1 MSDFAVII
9 TKKESGVTSFQ
20 SLSPI
25 KKIYK
30 GSKVGHCGT
39 LDKFA
44 SGLMI
49 VLTGEAAK
57 LNPVFSG
64 FDKSYRA
71 RIMLG
76 CETDT
81 LDPEGEVV
89 RRCDHIPSID
99 EIEKILPSFTGEIE
113 QIPPVYSA
121 IHVGGKRAYELARSD
136 REVEMKARKVRIHS
150 LSVLSYEAPYLV
162 IDCRVSKGTYIRS
175 LARDIAAAAGSAGHL
190 TALERYSIGP
200 FGYGDITGNP
210 SSAEETEERLKAV
223 IDGVIDFADSG
234 LFRLRNG
241 YVQPGAVKYKRG
253 SSSGY
258 YLLYNKGRL
267 LGVLCDK
274 EGGGYSITA
283 MVNREDI

>member
-76 CETDT
+76 CETNT

-99 EIEKILPSFTGEIE
+99 EIEKILPSFMGEIK
-113 QIPPVYSA
+113 QVPPVYSA

-136 REVEMKARKVRIHS
+136 REVEMKARRVRIHS

-200 FGYGDITGNP
+200 FGYGDITGIP
-210 SSAEETEERLKAV
+210 SPAEETEERLKAV

-241 YVQPGAVKYKRG
+241 YVQPGAVKYKSR

>member
-89 RRCDHIPSID
+89 RRSDHIPSLE
-99 EIEKILPSFTGEIE
+99 EIEKVLPSFTGEIE

-136 REVEMKARKVRIHS
+136 REVEMKARRVRIHS
-150 LSVLSYEAPYLV
+150 LSVISYEAPYLV

-200 FGYGDITGNP
+200 FGYGDITQIQ
-210 SSAEETEERLKAV
+210 SSARETEDRLKAV
-223 IDGVIDFADSG
+223 IDGVIDFADTG

-241 YVQPGAVKYKRG
+241 YVQPGAVRYKSG

-274 EGGGYSITA
+274 EGGGYTITA

>member
-81 LDPEGEVV
+81 LDPEGEIV
-89 RRCDHIPSID
+89 RRSDHIPSLE
-99 EIEKILPSFTGEIE
+99 EIEEVLPSFTGEIE

-136 REVEMKARKVRIHS
+136 REVEMKARRVRIHS
-150 LSVLSYEAPYLV
+150 FSVLSYEAPYLV

-200 FGYGDITGNP
+200 FGYGDITQIP
-210 SSAEETEERLKAV
+210 SSARETEDRLKAV
-223 IDGVIDFADSG
+223 IDGVIDFADTG

-241 YVQPGAVKYKRG
+241 YVQPGAVRYKSG

-274 EGGGYSITA
+274 EGGGYTITA

>member
-89 RRCDHIPSID
+89 RRSDHIPSLE
-99 EIEKILPSFTGEIE
+99 EIEKVLPSFTGEIE
-113 QIPPVYSA
+113 QVPPVYSA

-136 REVEMKARKVRIHS
+136 MEVEMKARKVRIHS

-200 FGYGDITGNP
+200 FGYGDITGIP

-223 IDGVIDFADSG
+223 IDGVIDFAD
-234 LFRLRNG
+234 
-241 YVQPGAVKYKRG
+241 
-253 SSSGY
+253 
-258 YLLYNKGRL
+258 
-267 LGVLCDK
+267 
-274 EGGGYSITA
+274 
-283 MVNREDI
+283 EDINNILELFHVLSDGTHGAAGRYEFDKLLQVKKRVEQGINFLCTISK

>member
-1 MSDFAVII
+1 
-9 TKKESGVTSFQ
+9 
-20 SLSPI
+20 
-25 KKIYK
+25 
-30 GSKVGHCGT
+30 
-39 LDKFA
+39 
-44 SGLMI
+44 MI

-81 LDPEGEVV
+81 LDPEGKVV
-89 RRCDHIPSID
+89 SRSDHIPSMD

-113 QIPPVYSA
+113 QVPPVYSA

-200 FGYGDITGNP
+200 FGYGDITGIP

-241 YVQPGAVKYKRG
+241 YVQPGAVKYKSG

>member
-76 CETDT
+76 CETNT

-99 EIEKILPSFTGEIE
+99 EIEKILPSFMGEIE
-113 QIPPVYSA
+113 QVPPVYSA

-136 REVEMKARKVRIHS
+136 REVEMKARRVRIHS
-150 LSVLSYEAPYLV
+150 LSVLSFEAPYLV

-175 LARDIAAAAGSAGHL
+175 IARDIAAAAGSAGHL

-200 FGYGDITGNP
+200 FGYGDITGIP
-210 SSAEETEERLKAV
+210 SPAEETEERLKAV

-241 YVQPGAVKYKRG
+241 YVQPGAVKYKSR

>member
-1 MSDFAVII
+1 MSDFSVII
-9 TKKESGVTSFQ
+9 AKKESGVTSFQ
-20 SLSPI
+20 SLYPV
-25 KKIYK
+25 KRIYK

-49 VLTGEAAK
+49 VLTGEATK

-81 LDPEGEVV
+81 LDPDGEIV
-89 RRCDHIPSID
+89 RRSEHIPSLG

-136 REVEMKARKVRIHS
+136 REVDMKPRKVRIHS
-150 LSVLSYEAPYLV
+150 LSVLSYEAPYLI

-175 LARDIAAAAGSAGHL
+175 LARDIAVAAGSAGHL
-190 TALERYSIGP
+190 AALERYSIGP
-200 FGYGDITGNP
+200 FCYEDVTDIP
-210 SSAEETEERLKAV
+210 ASCKQTESNLKAV
-223 IDGVIDFADSG
+223 IDGVADIADAG
-234 LFRLRNG
+234 LYRLRNG
-241 YVQPGAVKYKRG
+241 YVSLPALSVLKE

-258 YLLYNKGRL
+258 CLLYNRGRL
-267 LGVLCDK
+267 LGVLREK
-274 EGGGYSITA
+274 ENGGYSITA

>member
-81 LDPEGEVV
+81 LDPEGEIV
-89 RRCDHIPSID
+89 RRSDHIPSLE
-99 EIEKILPSFTGEIE
+99 EIEKVLPSFTGEIE

-136 REVEMKARKVRIHS
+136 REVEMKARRVRIHS
-150 LSVLSYEAPYLV
+150 LSVYPV
-162 IDCRVSKGTYIRS
+162 
-175 LARDIAAAAGSAGHL
+175 
-190 TALERYSIGP
+190 
-200 FGYGDITGNP
+200 
-210 SSAEETEERLKAV
+210 
-223 IDGVIDFADSG
+223 
-234 LFRLRNG
+234 
-241 YVQPGAVKYKRG
+241 
-253 SSSGY
+253 
-258 YLLYNKGRL
+258 
-267 LGVLCDK
+267 
-274 EGGGYSITA
+274 
-283 MVNREDI
+283 